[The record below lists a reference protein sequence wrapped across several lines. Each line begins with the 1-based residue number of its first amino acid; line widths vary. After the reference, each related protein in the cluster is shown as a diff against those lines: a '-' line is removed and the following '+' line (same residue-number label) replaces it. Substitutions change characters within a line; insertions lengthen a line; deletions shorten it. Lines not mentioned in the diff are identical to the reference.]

1 MKEFGLNCALCFVIA
16 ESKVD
21 AMFPEGQNRFRL
33 HFEVNNIP
41 EVEQLQAAEL
51 LLSRRVALSSLST
64 QTQRRR
70 VRVLVHDVVRPGVR
84 GSREPIL
91 RLLDSKE
98 VDAAAHPDNS
108 VSLDVLPA
116 VVRWRAASN
125 ANHGLLIEV
134 IAAPSPTRSKH
145 NLRLRRSRREAPAE
159 RQWLRE
165 QPLLFAYTD
174 DARHRRSK
182 VGLFYYFLLNLF
194 YCDLFSKKKNATF
207 YLFLYNYG

>member
-1 MKEFGLNCALCFVIA
+1 MFACGVS
-16 ESKVD
+16 ESNVD
-21 AMFPEGQNRFRL
+21 ALFPEGQSRFRL

-41 EVEQLQAAEL
+41 EGEQLQAAEL
-51 LLSRRVALSSLST
+51 LLSRTMALWSADASPP
-64 QTQRRR
+64 RRR

-98 VDAAAHPDNS
+98 VDAAHPDNS

-116 VVRWRAASN
+116 VVRWRAAS
-125 ANHGLLIEV
+125 ASNHGLLVEV
-134 IAAPSPTRSKH
+134 IAPTPAATPARSKH
-145 NLRLRRSRREAPAE
+145 NLRLRRSRREAPDG

-182 VGLFYYFLLNLF
+182 VSYIF
-194 YCDLFSKKKNATF
+194 
-207 YLFLYNYG
+207 

>member
-1 MKEFGLNCALCFVIA
+1 LCFVVA

-21 AMFPEGQNRFRL
+21 ALFPEGQNRFRL

-51 LLSRRVALSSLST
+51 LLSRRVALSSVST

-134 IAAPSPTRSKH
+134 LAAPAARSKH

-182 VGLFYYFLLNLF
+182 VGLFLFFYSFLLRLF
-194 YCDLFSKKKNATF
+194 YLNLKMQHFFTLF
-207 YLFLYNYG
+207 